1 MEVEFMN
8 REMLMLVEAISR
20 EKNVERDVVFGAVEA
35 ALAQATKK
43 FYSGDVDIRVSVDRD
58 SGEYETFQRW
68 HVVPNEAGL
77 QLPDQEILLFEAQEQ
92 IPDIEVDEYI
102 EQTIESVPIGRI
114 GAMAAKQVI
123 LQKIRDA
130 EREMLLSDFMA
141 RGEKIFVGTVK
152 RMDKGDMI
160 VESGRVEGR
169 LRRTEMIPK
178 ENLRTGDRVR
188 AMIMEVDLTLRGAPI
203 ILSRSAPE
211 FMTELFRQEVPEI
224 EQGLLEIKSC
234 ARDPGSRAKI
244 AVLSHDKRVDP
255 IGTCV
260 GVRGTRVN
268 GVTNELAGER
278 VDIVL
283 WSEDPA
289 QFVIGA
295 LAPANVSSIV
305 VDEEKHA
312 MDVVVDEENLAIAIG
327 RGGQNVRLASE
338 LTGWK
343 INIMDAAESA
353 EKLEQETGSLR
364 ALFMAKLDVDEEI
377 ADILIT
383 EGFTSL
389 EEVAYVP
396 IHEMLE
402 IESFDEDTVN
412 ELRTRAKD
420 ALLTMEIAREESA
433 EAVSQDLR
441 DFDGLTP
448 EWIAKLAE
456 HGVNTLDDLA
466 DLAVDELIDITGHS
480 EDEAKA
486 LIMKAREHWFT
497 NDSAAEA

>member
-1 MEVEFMN
+1 MN
-8 REMLMLVEAISR
+8 REMLMLVDAISR
-20 EKNVERDVVFGAVEA
+20 EKNVERDVVFGAVES

-43 FYSGDVDIRVSVDRD
+43 LHAGDVDIRVVVDRD
-58 SGEYETFQRW
+58 SGVYETFRRW
-68 HVVPNEAGL
+68 HVVPDEAGL
-77 QLPDQEILLFEAQEQ
+77 QLPEQEILLFEAREEM
-92 IPDIEVDEYI
+92 PDIEVDEYI
-102 EQTIESVPIGRI
+102 EEVIESVPIGRI

-130 EREMLLSDFMA
+130 EREMLLNDFMS
-141 RGEKIFVGTVK
+141 RGEKIFTGTVK
-152 RMDKGDMI
+152 RLDKGDLI
-160 VESGRVEGR
+160 IEAGRVEGR
-169 LRRTEMIPK
+169 LRRSEMISK
-178 ENLRTGDRVR
+178 ENLRSGDRVR

-203 ILSRSAPE
+203 ILSRSSPE
-211 FMTELFRQEVPEI
+211 FMIELFRNEVPEI

-268 GVTNELAGER
+268 AVTNELAGER

-327 RGGQNVRLASE
+327 RGGQNVRLASD

-343 INIMDAAESA
+343 INIMDASESA
-353 EKLEQETGSLR
+353 QKQASETDVSR
-364 ALFMAKLDVDEEI
+364 KLFMEKLDVDEEI
-377 ADILIT
+377 ADILIN
-383 EGFTSL
+383 EGFTNL

-396 IHEMLE
+396 ISELLE
-402 IESFDEDTVN
+402 IESFDEDTIN

-420 ALLTMEIAREESA
+420 ALLTMEIAKEEGVQT
-433 EAVSQDLR
+433 VSQNLR
-441 DFDGLTP
+441 DLDGLDAELIP
-448 EWIAKLAE
+448 KLAE
-456 HGVNTLDDLA
+456 AGVHTRDDLA
-466 DLAVDELIDITGHS
+466 DLAVDELTEITGHS
-480 EDEAKA
+480 ADDAKT
-486 LIMKAREHWFT
+486 LILKAREHWF
-497 NDSAAEA
+497 AGQA

>member
-1 MEVEFMN
+1 MN
-8 REMLMLVEAISR
+8 RELLMLVEAISR

-35 ALAQATKK
+35 ALAQAAKK
-43 FYSGDVDIRVSVDRD
+43 LHEGDVDMRVAIDRD
-58 SGEYETFQRW
+58 SGEYETFRRW
-68 HVVPNEAGL
+68 HVVPDEAGL
-77 QLPDQEILLFEAQEQ
+77 QLPDQEILLFEAKEQ
-92 IPDIEVDEYI
+92 IPDIELDEYI
-102 EQTIESVPIGRI
+102 EEPVESVPIGRI

-130 EREMLLSDFMA
+130 EREMLLNDFMS
-141 RGEKIFVGTVK
+141 RGEKIFTGTVK
-152 RMDKGDMI
+152 RMDKGDII

-169 LRRTEMIPK
+169 LKRGEMIPK
-178 ENLRTGDRVR
+178 ENLRSGDRVR

-203 ILSRSAPE
+203 LLSRSAPE
-211 FMTELFRQEVPEI
+211 FMIELFRQEVPEI

-268 GVTNELAGER
+268 AVTNELAGER

-327 RGGQNVRLASE
+327 RGGQNVRLASD

-343 INIMDAAESA
+343 INIMDASESA
-353 EKLEQETGSLR
+353 QKQAEETDGTR
-364 ALFMAKLDVDEEI
+364 KLFMAKLDVDEEI
-377 ADILIT
+377 ADILIE

-389 EEVAYVP
+389 EQVAYVP
-396 IHEMLE
+396 IEEMRD
-402 IESFDEDTVN
+402 IDAFDEDTVE
-412 ELRTRAKD
+412 ELRSRAKD
-420 ALLTMEIAREESA
+420 ALLTMEIAREESVESA
-433 EAVSQDLR
+433 SQDLR
-441 DFDGLTP
+441 DLEGLTP
-448 EWIAKLAE
+448 ELIDKLASA
-456 HGVNTLDDLA
+456 GVQTRDDLA
-466 DLAVDELIDITGHS
+466 DLAVDELTEITGQS
-480 EDEAKA
+480 DDDARA
-486 LIMKAREHWFT
+486 LILKAREHWFA
-497 NDSAAEA
+497 DQA

>member
-1 MEVEFMN
+1 MN
-8 REMLMLVEAISR
+8 REMLMLVDAITR
-20 EKNVERDVVFGAVEA
+20 EKNVKRDVVFGAVEA

-43 FYSGDVDIRVSVDRD
+43 LYKGDVDIRVAVDRD
-58 SGEYETFQRW
+58 SGNYETFRRW
-68 HVVPNEAGL
+68 LVVPDEAGL
-77 QLPDQEILLFEAQEQ
+77 QNPDAEEMLMDARERIADVEEG
-92 IPDIEVDEYI
+92 EYI
-102 EQTIESVPIGRI
+102 EESVESVPIGRI

-130 EREMLLSDFMA
+130 EREMLLNEFMS
-141 RGEKIFVGTVK
+141 RGDKILVGTVK
-152 RMDKGDMI
+152 RMDKGDII

-169 LRRTEMIPK
+169 LRRGDMIPK

-203 ILSRSAPE
+203 ILSRSAPA
-211 FMTELFRQEVPEI
+211 FMVELFRQEVPEI
-224 EQGLLEIKSC
+224 EQGLLEIKNC

-268 GVTNELAGER
+268 AVTNELAGER

-305 VDEEKHA
+305 VDEERHA
-312 MDVVVDEENLAIAIG
+312 MDVVVDEENLAIALG

-353 EKLEQETGSLR
+353 QKHAEESDTIRK
-364 ALFMAKLDVDEEI
+364 LFMEKLDVDQEI
-377 ADILIT
+377 ADILYA

-396 IHEMLE
+396 IQEMLE
-402 IESFDEDTVN
+402 IESFDEDTVS
-412 ELRTRAKD
+412 ELRARAKD
-420 ALLTMEIAREESA
+420 ALLTMEIAREESV
-433 EAVSQDLR
+433 EEVSQDLR
-441 DFDGLTP
+441 DLEGLNP
-448 EWIAKLAE
+448 ELIGKLAVK
-456 HGVNTLDDLA
+456 GVHTRDDLA
-466 DLAVDELIDITGHS
+466 DLAVDELTEITGQS

-486 LIMKAREHWFT
+486 LIMKAREHWF
-497 NDSAAEA
+497 AGQE

>member
-1 MEVEFMN
+1 MN
-8 REMLMLVEAISR
+8 REMLMLVDAISR
-20 EKNVERDVVFGAVEA
+20 EKNVERDVVFGAVES

-43 FYSGDVDIRVSVDRD
+43 LYAGEVDIRVAVDRD
-58 SGEYETFQRW
+58 SGDYETFRRW
-68 HVVPNEAGL
+68 HVVPDEAGL
-77 QLPDQEILLFEAQEQ
+77 QLPDQEILLFEAKEEM
-92 IPDIEVDEYI
+92 PDIQVDEYI
-102 EQTIESVPIGRI
+102 EESVDSVPIGRI

-130 EREMLLSDFMA
+130 EREMLLNDFMS
-141 RGEKIFVGTVK
+141 RGEKIFTGTVK
-152 RMDKGDMI
+152 RLDKGDII
-160 VESGRVEGR
+160 VEAGRVEGR
-169 LRRTEMIPK
+169 LRRGEMIAK
-178 ENLRTGDRVR
+178 ENLRNGDRVR

-203 ILSRSAPE
+203 ILSRAAPE
-211 FMTELFRQEVPEI
+211 FMIELFRQEVPEI

-268 GVTNELAGER
+268 AVTNELAGER

-343 INIMDAAESA
+343 INIMDANESA
-353 EKLEQETGSLR
+353 QKQALETDSSR
-364 ALFMAKLDVDEEI
+364 KLFMEKLDVDEEI
-377 ADILIT
+377 ADILIS

-396 IHEMLE
+396 ISEMLD
-402 IESFDEDTVN
+402 IEAFDEDTVN

-420 ALLTMEIAREESA
+420 ALLTMEIAKEEGVES
-433 EAVSQDLR
+433 VSQDLR
-441 DFDGLTP
+441 DLPGLDADL
-448 EWIAKLAE
+448 IAKLADA
-456 HGVNTLDDLA
+456 GVHSRDDLA
-466 DLAVDELIDITGHS
+466 DLAVDELTEITGQS
-480 EDEAKA
+480 ADDAKA
-486 LIMKAREHWFT
+486 LILKAREHWF
-497 NDSAAEA
+497 AGQE

>member
-1 MEVEFMN
+1 MN
-8 REMLMLVEAISR
+8 RELLMLVEAISR

-35 ALAQATKK
+35 ALAQAAKK
-43 FYSGDVDIRVSVDRD
+43 LYEGEVDLRVAIDRD
-58 SGEYETFQRW
+58 TGEYETFRRW
-68 HVVPNEAGL
+68 HVVPDEAGL
-77 QLPDQEILLFEAQEQ
+77 QLPDQEILLFEAKEQ
-92 IPDIEVDEYI
+92 IPDIELDEYI
-102 EQTIESVPIGRI
+102 EEQVESVPIGRI

-130 EREMLLSDFMA
+130 EREMLLNDFMS
-141 RGEKIFVGTVK
+141 RGDKIFTGTVK
-152 RMDKGDMI
+152 RMDKGDI
-160 VESGRVEGR
+160 LVESGRVEGR
-169 LRRTEMIPK
+169 LRRSEMIPK
-178 ENLRTGDRVR
+178 ENLRNGDRVR

-203 ILSRSAPE
+203 LLSRSAPE
-211 FMTELFRQEVPEI
+211 FMIELFRQEVPEI
-224 EQGLLEIKSC
+224 EQGLLEIKSA

-268 GVTNELAGER
+268 AVTNELAGER

-343 INIMDAAESA
+343 INIMDADESA
-353 EKLEQETGSLR
+353 QKQQAETGQVR
-364 ALFMAKLDVDEEI
+364 QLFMEKLDVDEEI
-377 ADILIT
+377 ADILIE

-389 EEVAYVP
+389 EQIAYVP
-396 IHEMLE
+396 IEEMRD
-402 IESFDEDTVN
+402 IESFDEETVG
-412 ELRTRAKD
+412 ELRA
-420 ALLTMEIAREESA
+420 ARS
-433 EAVSQDLR
+433 R
-441 DFDGLTP
+441 
-448 EWIAKLAE
+448 
-456 HGVNTLDDLA
+456 
-466 DLAVDELIDITGHS
+466 
-480 EDEAKA
+480 
-486 LIMKAREHWFT
+486 
-497 NDSAAEA
+497 

>member
-1 MEVEFMN
+1 MN
-8 REMLMLVEAISR
+8 RELLMLVEAISR
-20 EKNVERDVVFGAVEA
+20 EKNVERDVVFGAVEL

-43 FYSGDVDIRVSVDRD
+43 LYDGEVDIRVAIDRD
-58 SGEYETFQRW
+58 SGNYETFRRW
-68 HVVPNEAGL
+68 LVVPDDAGL
-77 QLPDQEILLFEAQEQ
+77 QNPDAEELLMDAQDRV
-92 IPDIEVDEYI
+92 PGIEVGHYI
-102 EQTIESVPIGRI
+102 EEAVESVPIGRI

-130 EREMLLSDFMA
+130 ERELLLNDFMS
-141 RGEKIFVGTVK
+141 RGEKIFTGTVK
-152 RMDKGDMI
+152 RMDKGDII

-169 LRRTEMIPK
+169 LRRSEMIPK
-178 ENLRTGDRVR
+178 ENLRNGDRVR

-211 FMTELFRQEVPEI
+211 FMIELFRNEVPEI

-234 ARDPGSRAKI
+234 ARDAGSRAKI

-268 GVTNELAGER
+268 AVTNELAGER

-295 LAPANVSSIV
+295 LAPANVQSIV
-305 VDEEKHA
+305 VDEERHA

-327 RGGQNVRLASE
+327 RGGQNVRLASD

-353 EKLEQETGSLR
+353 QKQAEETSATR
-364 ALFMAKLDVDEEI
+364 KLFMEKLDVDEEI

-383 EGFTSL
+383 EGFESL

-396 IHEMLE
+396 LQEMLD

-412 ELRTRAKD
+412 ELRARAKA
-420 ALLTMEIAREESA
+420 ALLTMEIAREES
-433 EAVSQDLR
+433 VSSAADDLR
-441 DFDGLTP
+441 DLEGLTP
-448 EWIAKLAE
+448 ELIAKLGE
-456 HGVNTLDDLA
+456 GGVHTRDDLA
-466 DLAVDELIDITGHS
+466 DLAIDELTELTGQS
-480 EDEAKA
+480 PEEAKA
-486 LIMKAREHWFT
+486 LILKARAHWFT
-497 NDSAAEA
+497 EQE

>member
-1 MEVEFMN
+1 MN

-20 EKNVERDVVFGAVEA
+20 EKNVERDVVFGAVES

-43 FYSGDVDIRVSVDRD
+43 LYPGDVDIRVAVDRD
-58 SGEYETFQRW
+58 SGAYETFRRW
-68 HVVPNEAGL
+68 HVVPDEAGL
-77 QLPDQEILLFEAQEQ
+77 QLPDQEILLFEAREEM
-92 IPDIEVDEYI
+92 PDIEVDEHI
-102 EQTIESVPIGRI
+102 EEAVESVPIGRI

-130 EREMLLSDFMA
+130 EREMLLNDFMS
-141 RGEKIFVGTVK
+141 RGDKIFVGTVK
-152 RMDKGDMI
+152 RMDKGDII

-169 LRRTEMIPK
+169 LRRTEMIAK
-178 ENLRTGDRVR
+178 ENLRSGDRVR

-211 FMTELFRQEVPEI
+211 FMIELFRQEVPEI

-234 ARDPGSRAKI
+234 ARDSGSRAKI

-268 GVTNELAGER
+268 AVTNELAGER

-327 RGGQNVRLASE
+327 RGGQNVRLASD

-343 INIMDAAESA
+343 INIMDANESA
-353 EKLEQETGSLR
+353 QKQAEETGTIR
-364 ALFMAKLDVDEEI
+364 ALFMEKLDVDQEI
-377 ADILIT
+377 ADILFA

-396 IHEMLE
+396 ISEMLE

-420 ALLTMEIAREESA
+420 ALLTMEIAREESVD
-433 EAVSQDLR
+433 EVSQNLR
-441 DFDGLTP
+441 DLEGLNP
-448 EWIAKLAE
+448 ELIGKLAE
-456 HGVNTLDDLA
+456 SGVHTRDDLA
-466 DLAVDELIDITGHS
+466 DLAVDELTEITGQS
-480 EDEAKA
+480 EDEAKT

-497 NDSAAEA
+497 ASAAAEE

>member
-1 MEVEFMN
+1 MN
-8 REMLMLVEAISR
+8 RELLMLVEAISR
-20 EKNVERDVVFGAVEA
+20 EKNVERDVVLGAVEA

-43 FYSGDVDIRVSVDRD
+43 LYAGDVDIRVALDRD
-58 SGEYETFQRW
+58 SGNYETFRRW
-68 HVVPNEAGL
+68 HVVPDEAGL
-77 QLPDQEILLFEAQEQ
+77 QLPDQEILHFEAKEQ
-92 IPDIEVDEYI
+92 IADIEVDEYI
-102 EQTIESVPIGRI
+102 EEAIESVPIGRI

-130 EREMLLSDFMA
+130 EREMLLNEFMS
-141 RGEKIFVGTVK
+141 RGDNIFVGTVK
-152 RMDKGDMI
+152 RMDKGDII

-178 ENLRTGDRVR
+178 ENLRVGDRVR

-211 FMTELFRQEVPEI
+211 FMIELFRQEVPEI

-244 AVLSHDKRVDP
+244 AVISHDKRVDP

-268 GVTNELAGER
+268 AVTNELAGER

-312 MDVVVDEENLAIAIG
+312 MDVVVDEENLAMAIG
-327 RGGQNVRLASE
+327 RGGQNVRLASD

-353 EKLEQETGSLR
+353 QKAATETQGLR
-364 ALFMAKLDVDEEI
+364 ELFVEKLDVDQEV
-377 ADILIT
+377 ADILIE

-396 IHEMLE
+396 LQEMLE

-412 ELRTRAKD
+412 ELRARAKD
-420 ALLTMEIAREESA
+420 ALLTMEIAREESVG
-433 EAVSQDLR
+433 EVSQDLR
-441 DFDGLTP
+441 DLEGLDADL
-448 EWIAKLAE
+448 ILKLADGGIHTRDE
-456 HGVNTLDDLA
+456 LA
-466 DLAVDELIDITGHS
+466 DLAVDELVDITGQS
-480 EDEAKA
+480 EDDAKT
-486 LIMKAREHWFT
+486 LILKAREHWF
-497 NDSAAEA
+497 AGQA